1 MSGGTATAVLDRRP
15 GTAGNTISVVLRA
28 SDSIL
33 EHATGAYLQARS
45 NFNILPQQGIR
56 EADVSV
62 MLLST
67 VSDDW
72 LRVLKQDAARAG
84 GAPIPVVVMADRV
97 NERQLTLA
105 VEYGLT
111 SFLYRGSSSLE
122 QLLEATVEASAGRSR
137 MPRELMGHLI
147 AELGHQQR
155 QQTIAQLTRRGGLSA
170 REIEVLRM
178 LAEGMNTVEISEKM
192 SYSER
197 TIKGII
203 HDSVKQL
210 KCKNRTQAVA
220 YAVRT
225 GIL

>member
-1 MSGGTATAVLDRRP
+1 MTVTMTQAEGI
-15 GTAGNTISVVLRA
+15 AGALGAPISVVLRA
-28 SDSIL
+28 SDTIL
-33 EHATGAYLQARS
+33 EHATSAYLQTRATVT
-45 NFNILPQQGIR
+45 IVPQQGLA

-62 MLLST
+62 LLLHSLD
-67 VSDDW
+67 DDW
-72 LRVLKQDAARAG
+72 LRILKQDAARAG
-84 GAPIPVVVMADRV
+84 GSPVPVVVMADRV

-111 SFLYRGSSSLE
+111 SFLYRSSSSLE
-122 QLLEATVEASAGRSR
+122 QLLDATMEASSGRSR
-137 MPRELMGHLI
+137 MPDELVGHLI

-155 QQTIAQLTRRGGLSA
+155 QQTLARLTRRGGLSA

-178 LAEGMNTVEISEKM
+178 LSEGMNTVEISERM

-220 YAVRT
+220 QAVRT

>member
-1 MSGGTATAVLDRRP
+1 M
-15 GTAGNTISVVLRA
+15 
-28 SDSIL
+28 
-33 EHATGAYLQARS
+33 
-45 NFNILPQQGIR
+45 NIVPQQGIP

-62 MLLST
+62 MLLHS

-72 LRVLKQDAARAG
+72 LRVLKQDAARAD
-84 GAPIPVVVMADRV
+84 GAPIPVVVMADRI

-105 VEYGLT
+105 IEYGLT
-111 SFLYRGSSSLE
+111 SFLYRSNSSLE
-122 QLLEATVEASAGRSR
+122 QLVDATIEASSGRSR
-137 MPRELMGHLI
+137 MPDELVGHLI

-155 QQTIAQLTRRGGLSA
+155 QQTLAQLARRGGLTA

-178 LAEGMNTVEISEKM
+178 LSEGLNTVEISERM

-203 HDSVKQL
+203 HDTVKQL